1 MKLLQLYLTK
11 FHSYLTGA
19 TAYCKIKYKNRNK
32 SLCCLKM
39 NTTKKI
45 NVNFSS
51 LVGLKAELLRK
62 QTEVNEAKLRSEVNH
77 VAPKVKIKKKTNKV
91 KQQNDGENVE
101 KSQYIEDINTHK
113 KSKLMLE
120 AKARLYKQLKK
131 SKNNN
136 DNFLVDFTNKSDES
150 EEELQKDEDKNE
162 AAMMNEDDWVEYE
175 DCFGRTRKCLREDLH
190 LMQEKDKLIKQQI
203 INEKGIDPKTKD
215 HVEQNIV
222 VEEVE
227 PEIEI
232 MRRKWEEQTKKLADK
247 ANIHYQDVL
256 FDEARSHGVGYYAFS
271 QDEEERIKQ
280 QENLFNLRKET
291 ERKQKE
297 IKELMELRAKMEKN
311 RLKAARIRQR
321 IRAGLPVESVE
332 VEQKNDNELNLV
344 KSEVSSECT
353 VEEKS
358 NEIKGNDDSEKQNI
372 EEDKAVE
379 SENKIKAL
387 GELLGKR
394 NYWYEMSQEEWIHKC
409 RKIRVNEFGPV
420 YDNFKSSGYLNTA
433 STKTSLNV
441 QDKEKVDLSEAN
453 ACEDR
458 NENEINVDSYD
469 IPLPPNSPTSSLKAE
484 DNKNNAAEGSN
495 SQTDGN
501 IMDITSDDLVQNEM
515 KPNKGIDEASIAAG
529 LRYLREKFEKGQN
542 V

>member
-1 MKLLQLYLTK
+1 
-11 FHSYLTGA
+11 
-19 TAYCKIKYKNRNK
+19 
-32 SLCCLKM
+32 M